1 MALTQQGE
9 GGQISAM
16 SPHPQSEAPLS
27 VPTPVPSKMVGAL
40 ESPGVLRIKARY
52 KQHFRKENVGRETR
66 VG

>member
-1 MALTQQGE
+1 
-9 GGQISAM
+9 M